1 MSQHMWTVSPPGT
14 MATPDEVESYYKTI
28 VDAMIKADNEP
39 LPRELFVKHLKPYWN
54 KVVHSMHAS
63 MRSKRSVWIKKR

>member
-1 MSQHMWTVSPPGT
+1 MWTVSPPGT